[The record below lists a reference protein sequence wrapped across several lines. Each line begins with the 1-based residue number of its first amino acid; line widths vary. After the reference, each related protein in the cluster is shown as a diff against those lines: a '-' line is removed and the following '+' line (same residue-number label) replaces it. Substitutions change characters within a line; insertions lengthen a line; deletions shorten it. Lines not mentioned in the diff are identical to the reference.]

1 MSNMLKKIRK
11 AKFQGSL
18 PEAATPSIM
27 SEKDTSTGLLEATTP
42 GTPNT
47 PGPMTGI
54 GGSFFPA
61 SEDGAQ
67 SPVSLPSHAS
77 HASFLTQRDA
87 FSIMASHL
95 YKVARAKVNR
105 LIESFLGQ
113 FEVSI
118 SRVFH

>member
-18 PEAATPSIM
+18 PEAASPSIM
-27 SEKDTSTGLLEATTP
+27 SEKDTTSTGLLEAITP

-95 YKVARAKVNR
+95 YKVARAKVSR
-105 LIESFLGQ
+105 FIESF
-113 FEVSI
+113 
-118 SRVFH
+118 SRSV

>member
-1 MSNMLKKIRK
+1 MLKKIRK

-18 PEAATPSIM
+18 PEAASPSIM
-27 SEKDTSTGLLEATTP
+27 SEKDTTSTGLLEAI
-42 GTPNT
+42 T

-95 YKVARAKVNR
+95 YKVARAKVSR
-105 LIESFLGQ
+105 FIESF
-113 FEVSI
+113 
-118 SRVFH
+118 SRSV